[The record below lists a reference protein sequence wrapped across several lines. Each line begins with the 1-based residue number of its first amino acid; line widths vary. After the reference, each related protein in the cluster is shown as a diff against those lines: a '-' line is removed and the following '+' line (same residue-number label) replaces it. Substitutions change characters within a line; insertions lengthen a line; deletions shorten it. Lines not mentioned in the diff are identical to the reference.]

1 MQDTNRELKN
11 LNSHKKKMADMEVKI
26 RRVQNGDEAA
36 LAYIQTES
44 WKAAF
49 KDILDPE
56 ALTRCTDIDRAEVMY
71 KGLLED
77 KKGNGYILT
86 LDDVPHCI
94 AWWDAARDADMQGK
108 AELICIHSLSSNW
121 RQGYGSMMMDQVLA
135 DIKAAGYGEVML
147 WVFSE
152 NTRARKFYEAKR
164 FHVTE
169 YEKPILGKT
178 EICYLKEL

>member
-1 MQDTNRELKN
+1 MNI
-11 LNSHKKKMADMEVKI
+11 EVKI
-26 RRVQNGDEAA
+26 RRVRIGDEAA

-56 ALTRCTDIDRAEVMY
+56 TLTRCTDINRAEAMY

-77 KKGNGYILT
+77 KKGYGYILT
-86 LDDVPHCI
+86 LDDVPHCF
-94 AWWDAARDADMQGK
+94 AWWNTARDADMLGK
-108 AELICIHSLSSNW
+108 AELIAIHSLSSNW

-147 WVFSE
+147 WVFNE
-152 NTRARKFYEAKR
+152 NTRARKFYEAR
-164 FHVTE
+164 GFRVYG
-169 YEKPILGKT
+169 YEKPIIGKT
-178 EICYLKEL
+178 EICYIKDL

>member
-1 MQDTNRELKN
+1 
-11 LNSHKKKMADMEVKI
+11 MEVKI
-26 RRVQNGDEAA
+26 RRVQTGDESA

-56 ALTRCTDIDRAEVMY
+56 TLTRCTNIDRARSMY

-86 LDDVPHCI
+86 LDEVPHCF
-94 AWWDAARDADMQGK
+94 AWWDAARDSYMQGK

-121 RQGYGSMMMDQVLA
+121 RQGYGRMMMDQVLA
-135 DIKAAGYGEVML
+135 DIQTAGYGEVVL

-152 NTRARKFYEAKR
+152 NIRARKFYEAIG

-169 YEKPILGKT
+169 YERPILGKN
-178 EICYLKEL
+178 ELCYLKEL